1 MHEIFHRSTQH
12 YFALWNVAGRR
23 LPGLSMGGQSILWT
37 SCCPAASTVCAGTVC
52 GRRVVWA
59 CGGMRWKRLRPFF
72 VSKFV
77 MFWYLNSIFWG
88 VNADNVMLVLFCR
101 SSRIEPFEGCELATT
116 EEHVSKGIHFH
127 AEQEASAGQAAPT
140 NPYYPGQVWPCWA
153 CAGLWKNQSME
164 GSGCS
169 PERIHPHASTNR
181 ISPDGVPW
189 QDLTRDFCC

>member
-1 MHEIFHRSTQH
+1 MDVLLPRRINRMCRHGVRAQSCLG
-12 YFALWNVAGRR
+12 LWWDAVKKA
-23 LPGLSMGGQSILWT
+23 P
-37 SCCPAASTVCAGTVC
+37 
-52 GRRVVWA
+52 
-59 CGGMRWKRLRPFF
+59 
-72 VSKFV
+72 
-77 MFWYLNSIFWG
+77 SIFCEQIRHVLILELNFLRG

-101 SSRIEPFEGCELATT
+101 SSRIEPFEGCEVATT
-116 EEHVSKGIHFH
+116 EDLVSKWIHFH

-140 NPYYPGQVWPCWA
+140 NPYYPGQVWLVWPCWA

-169 PERIHPHASTNR
+169 PERIHRHIGESHASTNG